1 MSSSYTF
8 LITLSVIFVGYV
20 LKRAGKLTEELGKNL
35 SLVVINVTLPSLI
48 LNTITTIELDR
59 SLVVAALISIVF
71 SVGMIFL
78 SKRLFRNEKNKAEAV
93 LNSLGFNIGLFAY
106 PIIEGL
112 FGSDGLKTIAMFD
125 FGNAIIVFGLL
136 YLICYGYSSKNKD
149 KPLNKKRILTLFL
162 GSLPFMSYI
171 VAISLNLMGLTLPR
185 LIGDV
190 VGVLAK
196 ANMGLVLLV
205 LGLNL
210 NFTFKKSEWRVILK
224 VLALRYTTG
233 LSIGLLLFFTLPFS
247 LLYRTVILFGLI
259 LPVPVVV
266 VPYSVEFGFNTKL
279 SGTIANFTIIISFII
294 MWLAMIIIF

>member
-1 MSSSYTF
+1 MGSNYTF
-8 LITLSVIFVGYV
+8 LITLSVIFVGYI

-35 SLVVINVTLPSLI
+35 SIVVINVTLPALI
-48 LNTITTIELDR
+48 LSTIPTIELDR
-59 SLVVAALISIVF
+59 SLVIAALISIIF
-71 SVGMIFL
+71 SVAMVFL
-78 SKRLFRNEKNKAEAV
+78 SKRLFRKDKNEAEAV

-112 FGSDGLKTIAMFD
+112 FGKNGLKTIAMFD
-125 FGNAIIVFGLL
+125 FGNAIIVFGVV
-136 YLICYGYSSKNKD
+136 YLVCYGYSSKGKD

-171 VAISLNLMGLTLPR
+171 VAIGLNIMDLTLPR
-185 LIGDV
+185 LVGDT
-190 VGVLAK
+190 VLVLSK

-210 NFTFKKSEWRVILK
+210 NFTFEKSEWKIILK
-224 VLALRYTTG
+224 VLALRYSTG

-266 VPYSVEFGFNTKL
+266 VPYSVEFGFNSRL